1 MLTILSSLSCKFA
14 EIGLWLKIH
23 YLILNCSMADD
34 VNGSKF
40 PMIISSGK
48 FQRRVIYMKY

>member
-1 MLTILSSLSCKFA
+1 
-14 EIGLWLKIH
+14 
-23 YLILNCSMADD
+23 MAKDTLFDFKLFDVDD